1 MENQVNTDIIQNLK
15 NTAFWR
21 RLLFMV
27 IFGIAYTIAEFA
39 VWAAI
44 LFLIFFNLFT
54 GGSNERAVIFGK
66 QMSTYI
72 YHILLYLTYNSEE
85 RPFPFSDWPSPEG
98 APLSQPP
105 STRPATATAS
115 PQPATHPEPTTTAA
129 TADLGVKT
137 AKENSVPESNETP
150 KTE

>member
-1 MENQVNTDIIQNLK
+1 MEGQMNNDIIQNLK

-27 IFGIAYTIAEFA
+27 LLGIAYTIAEFA
-39 VWAAI
+39 IWATI

-66 QMSTYI
+66 QMSIYI

-85 RPFPFSDWPSPEG
+85 RPFPFSDWPNPGSV
-98 APLSQPP
+98 PLSQPA
-105 STRPATATAS
+105 SERPATATTP
-115 PQPATHPEPTTTAA
+115 PQPTTPPTETVESGLT
-129 TADLGVKT
+129 T
-137 AKENSVPESNETP
+137 AKENPTSESNEAT